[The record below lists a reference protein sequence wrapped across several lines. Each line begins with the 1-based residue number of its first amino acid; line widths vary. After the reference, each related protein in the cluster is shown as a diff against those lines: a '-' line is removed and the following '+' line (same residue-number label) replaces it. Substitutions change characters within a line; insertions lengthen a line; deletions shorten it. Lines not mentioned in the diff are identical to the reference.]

1 MSVVSSVPATLREV
15 PNPADEFGE
24 LPALILAEE
33 AGASLTYSQLRSLL
47 TKLSAQLQEFT
58 PASSGAAASDEKTGS
73 NIPTVGIAIPNT
85 LSFVASF
92 LATTWASAVAAPLNP
107 AYTEDEMSFY
117 LTDSEVDL
125 LIVDFVGNVAAEKA
139 AEKLNVK
146 VVTIQKRDGS
156 DDPTDLV
163 LVPKSF
169 SISAST
175 VSKGTRA
182 EPSPNDVGMFLHT
195 SGTTSKPKRVPL
207 THKNMCTTV
216 GNIISTYLLT
226 SQDRSL
232 LIMPL
237 FHVHG
242 LMAGLLGPLFSGASV
257 VIHGKFSASKFWG
270 QVVDYKVNWFTAVP
284 TMLQILLANADKHY
298 PVNNP
303 PALRFIRSCSASL
316 APAVFEELQ
325 TKFGAPVLEA
335 YAMTEA
341 AHQMTS
347 NPLPEFGP
355 RKAGSVGKANKNLEL
370 VILAD
375 DGTVLEAGKIGEVC
389 IRGDN
394 VTSGYVN
401 NPDANKSAFDFG
413 YFHTGD
419 QGYLDNEGYL
429 FLTGRIKELINR
441 GGEKISPLEV
451 DAILLAHPE
460 VGEAVCF
467 AVPDKMYG
475 QIVGAA
481 VVPKDPAVKLSGD
494 DIKAFCKGK
503 LADFKIPAQV
513 FVLETM
519 PRTATGKIQRRIVAE
534 LLLNK

>member
-1 MSVVSSVPATLREV
+1 MSVVSTIPSTLRQV
-15 PNPADEFGE
+15 PNPSSEFSD
-24 LPALILAEE
+24 LPALVLAEE
-33 AGASLTYSQLRSLL
+33 SGASLTYGQLRNLLNSLSEQIVHL
-47 TKLSAQLQEFT
+47 TNAT
-58 PASSGAAASDEKTGS
+58 GDEKS
-73 NIPTVGIAIPNT
+73 NSDKLPTVGIAIPNT
-85 LSFVASF
+85 LTFVASF
-92 LATTWASAVAAPLNP
+92 LATTWSKCIAAPLNP

-117 LTDSEVDL
+117 LSDSEVNL
-125 LIVDFVGNVAAEKA
+125 LIVDSSGNPTAEAA
-139 AEKLNVK
+139 AEKLNIK
-146 VVTIQKRDGS
+146 IATIKIRDGS
-156 DDPTDLV
+156 SDPTDLV
-163 LVPKSF
+163 IVPKSF
-169 SISAST
+169 QVSESASKAA
-175 VSKGTRA
+175 VG
-182 EPSPNDVGMFLHT
+182 EPLDSDIAMFLHT

-216 GNIISTYLLT
+216 GNIIATYLLT

-232 LIMPL
+232 LVMPL

-242 LMAGLLGPLFSGASV
+242 LMAGLLGPLYSGACV
-257 VIHGKFSASKFWG
+257 VIHGKFSASKFWTH
-270 QVVDYKVNWFTAVP
+270 VVEYKVNWFTAVP
-284 TMLQILLANADKHY
+284 TMLQILLANAEKHY
-298 PVNNP
+298 PAKNP

-325 TKFGAPVLEA
+325 TKFGAPVCEA

-355 RKAGSVGKANKNLEL
+355 RKPGSVGKANKNLEL

-375 DGTVLEAGKIGEVC
+375 DGTILEPGKIGEVC
-389 IRGDN
+389 IKGDN

-401 NPDANKSAFDFG
+401 NPEANKTAFDFG

-419 QGYLDNEGYL
+419 QGYLDTEGYL

-441 GGEKISPLEV
+441 GGEKISPLEI

-467 AVPDKMYG
+467 AVPDQMYG

-481 VVPKDPAVKLSGD
+481 VVPRDPSSKLSPEV
-494 DIKAFCKGK
+494 IKAFCKDK
-503 LADFKIPAQV
+503 MAVFKIPAQV

-534 LLLNK
+534 LLLKPKA